1 MRDVHRS
8 LLTTLAALLALW
20 LILGFWPLSTG
31 SRVVLSLLVVLVCS
45 VMLWRQWGVART
57 RHDVVNDINDEN
69 LPPEDFQGAVVLVC
83 GDSAALF
90 NTASRHR
97 ETRQGWYLRVNDAG
111 QLPVLAQY
119 LAAVRPALVSQISVL
134 LAILPE
140 RHRVV
145 EDLTQSLR
153 GWQRAVV
160 QCRTILQGLPP
171 MWMVTWVSPP
181 TACAE
186 EEPVWF
192 TTISNRAGMQV
203 HQPGQG
209 SLPLADWSKESNAS
223 GRFTRLS
230 QILWLDS
237 LLGWQRSLVGRLLTV
252 REGELL
258 ALKPCA
264 QGFCMA
270 PVGGQAGSLWQQHI
284 ADITALPPER
294 ATPTDV
300 LPLPELLLSAL
311 PRRRG
316 VSRRM
321 VFWRHAGL
329 LAGVFLVLAMLAS
342 FINNQRLVR
351 SVGDHLA
358 LYHRLTGEPP
368 APKLQVQQRLRADV
382 HLLDDWQRRGEPM
395 RYRLGLYQGLRLV
408 APLEAAVSDW
418 APAPPPPPVI
428 KNIVQGPK
436 TLRLDSMS
444 LFDSGQ
450 SDLKAGSTKMLV
462 NSLVGIK
469 ARPGWLIVVSG
480 HTDNTG
486 NPTLNQRLSRE
497 RAESVRDWMRD
508 TGDVPE
514 SCFAVQGYGESRPVA
529 TNDTPE
535 GRALNRRVEISLVPQ
550 ADACR
555 IPGNTPTSSLDGDVS
570 KNEMEK

>member
-8 LLTTLAALLALW
+8 LLAALLALW

-140 RHRVV
+140 RYRVV

-160 QCRTILQGLPP
+160 QCRTSLQGLPP
-171 MWMVTWVSPP
+171 MWTVTWVSPP

-192 TTISNRAGMQV
+192 TIISNRAGMQV

-209 SLPLADWSKESNAS
+209 SLPLADWIKESNVS

-230 QILWLDS
+230 QILSLDS